1 MNKAAKIVIG
11 IVGLYLTLM
20 LVTGLAAKFLLSGSQ
35 IQAVVSSMGASLPVE
50 VKVGEGDF
58 DLVQWFLF
66 RPAVTIQELSVGNP
80 EGFSEQPLLRAD
92 GVSAQVALLPLLSR
106 RMEIRSFTLNQ
117 PHLVVE
123 RNAQGRTNVESLLE
137 QMSKSEEPPAPENAG
152 PAEGGTELS
161 IESLQLNSGTIEY
174 LGAGEAEAPVRLRDI
189 NLSLTNFSADRSC
202 QMALRALLF
211 DGTSSQLTFTGNA
224 GPFGATSVPAQG
236 KFALDLAPADV
247 PASIRRA
254 YAGDLL
260 GEPKASSR
268 VALETDMQGDLLG
281 RLQGK
286 GRLVYTDLELGQN
299 PQHRLALSGEAPL
312 DLTVDKPL
320 SAPAFRL
327 VTEQA
332 TLQLGEGRWQG
343 KGELAFDGS
352 RFRGGSSG
360 SIGGV
365 QVSEMLAAFTSSTD
379 AIFGLAEIPS
389 YEIQFTGADADE
401 IRNSLDG
408 RAQIRLEEGRI
419 AIFDLLGTIDRHA
432 KKMLTGEEPAAG
444 ETNFT
449 RFATDVTVA
458 NRRMTFTN
466 LALESA
472 AAVISGQGVV
482 TFDRELQFDLAA
494 LVSGALAQS
503 LTRLTGGTSQTVQV
517 PVRVRGTVDSPRV
530 QPDLGR
536 LVKDQVKQQL
546 EERAKGLLD
555 SLFKKTQEPPPP
567 QQ

>member
-1 MNKAAKIVIG
+1 MNKAAKIVLG
-11 IVGLYLTLM
+11 VVGLYLTLM

-35 IQAVVSSMGASLPVE
+35 VQAVVSSIGASLPVD

-66 RPAVTIQELSVGNP
+66 RPAVTIQDLSVGNP
-80 EGFSEQPLLRAD
+80 QGFSERPLLRAD

-123 RNAQGRTNVESLLE
+123 RNARGHTNVESLLE
-137 QMSKSEEPPAPENAG
+137 QMSKSKEPVPATSG
-152 PAEGGTELS
+152 PTEGGAELS

-174 LGAGEAEAPVRLRDI
+174 LGAGEAEAPLRLHDI

-211 DGTSSQLTFTGNA
+211 DGVSSRLSFEGNA

-236 KFALDLAPADV
+236 KLAVELAPADV
-247 PASIRRA
+247 PAAMRRQ

-268 VALETDMQGDLLG
+268 VSLETEMQGDLLG

-286 GRLVYTDLELGQN
+286 GRLNYTDLELGQN

-312 DLTVDKPL
+312 DLSVDKPL

-327 VTEQA
+327 VSEQA

-343 KGELAFDGS
+343 RGEMAFDGS

-365 QVSEMLAAFTSSTD
+365 QVSEIMAAFTSSAD

-389 YEIQFTGADADE
+389 YEIQFAGADAQE
-401 IRNSLDG
+401 IQNSLHG
-408 RAQIRLEEGRI
+408 HGQIRLEEGRV
-419 AIFDLLGTIDRHA
+419 AIFDLLGTIERHA
-432 KKMLTGEEPAAG
+432 KKMLTGEEPATG
-444 ETNFT
+444 QTNFT
-449 RFATDVTVA
+449 RFATDVAIA
-458 NRRMTFTN
+458 NRRITFSN
-466 LALESA
+466 LALDSA
-472 AAVISGQGVV
+472 AAVINGQGVV
-482 TFDRELQFDLAA
+482 TFDQELQFDLAA

-517 PVRVRGTVDSPRV
+517 PVRVRGTVDSPQV

-536 LVKDQVKQQL
+536 LVKDQVKQQVT
-546 EERAKGLLD
+546 ERAKGLLD
-555 SLFKKTQEPPPP
+555 SIFNQKQEPPQP

>member
-1 MNKAAKIVIG
+1 
-11 IVGLYLTLM
+11 
-20 LVTGLAAKFLLSGSQ
+20 
-35 IQAVVSSMGASLPVE
+35 MGASLPVE

-66 RPAVTIQELSVGNP
+66 RPAVTIQDLSVGNP

-137 QMSKSEEPPAPENAG
+137 QMSKSEEPAPETAG
-152 PAEGGTELS
+152 PVEGGAELS

-174 LGAGEAEAPVRLRDI
+174 LGAGEAEAPLRLRDI

-224 GPFGATSVPAQG
+224 GPFGATSIPAQG
-236 KFALDLAPADV
+236 KFALELAPADV
-247 PASIRRA
+247 PASIRQE

-281 RLQGK
+281 RLRGK

-327 VTEQA
+327 LTEQA

-389 YEIQFTGADADE
+389 YEIQFAGADADE

-472 AAVISGQGVV
+472 AAVINGQGVV
-482 TFDRELQFDLAA
+482 TFDQELQFDLAA

-503 LTRLTGGTSQTVQV
+503 LTRLTGGASQTVQV
-517 PVRVRGTVDSPRV
+517 PVRVGGTVDSPRV
-530 QPDLGR
+530 QVDLGR
-536 LVKDQVKQQL
+536 LVKEQVKEQVM
-546 EERAKGLLD
+546 EKTKGLLD
-555 SLFKKTQEPPPP
+555 SIFNRKQEPPQP